1 MPYFITDQQGDCDG
15 WATVKEEDGALLTI
29 GCHAAKQDAVD
40 HMIAVSLAEDMDPGG
55 ERDLSAPAA
64 IVVDIDDTLI
74 ALNGDPIENVVA
86 FVKEYTGA
94 VLIVTARR
102 EARRDETI
110 AQLDAIGV
118 DYELLQ
124 MRSDRTPEVAYKAAV
139 VKNLFAN
146 WNIELAIENN
156 ANVRAEYARIGITV
170 LAPSGVDPQ
179 ELPQML
185 KRAPAPPK
193 DQITGSDANDPGSA
207 SGAGGDVKLG
217 ATTEKALRNKVSEH
231 NDAMD
236 AADRPAYTRTTFG
249 QLAAVYRRG
258 SGAYSSSHRPGI
270 SRAAWSMG
278 RVNAFLYL
286 LRTGAPEN
294 KNYVTDNDLLP
305 AGHPKSTRTIDARQ
319 VDLSMP
325 EYIIEAAARGLEYHA
340 AGLSGDGV
348 VERTIREARLM
359 ADGQVSEDKVVR
371 ASAWAARHLVDLEA
385 EDNRDPDAEGFPG
398 AGAVAFYL
406 WGIDPLDPQ
415 PAMEWFARKS
425 EQIQAE
431 ERSAFVVGEPRGAN
445 IDPMTTSVETRRIT
459 VNEFELRDLGEGD
472 GMAFTGY
479 AAVFNSESEPL
490 PFIERIAPGA
500 FANSLSSRNEIKM
513 FVNHDTTRVLASKR
527 AGTLR
532 LSEDAHGLRV
542 EADLPPTTD
551 GKDLAILMRRGD
563 VDSMSFGFSVPSGG
577 DTWSPDGATRELREV
592 RLHEVSI
599 VTAFPAYTATTAGV
613 RSLDNLA
620 AATGADVS
628 ELDAAITKLEAGEIL
643 DDDAAMLI
651 ESVVQKL
658 RADTTIGAEV
668 QASLDM
674 KRKQLDLLFSRV

>member
-1 MPYFITDQQGDCDG
+1 MPYFISDQQDDCNG
-15 WATVKEEDGALLTI
+15 WATVKEEDGALVTI
-29 GCHAAKQDAVD
+29 GCHVSKQDAVD
-40 HMIAVSLAEDMDPGG
+40 QMVAVSLAEDMEPGG
-55 ERDLSAPAA
+55 ERDLSGPPA

-124 MRSDRTPEVAYKAAV
+124 MRGDRTPEVVYKAAV
-139 VKNLFAN
+139 IKNLFVN
-146 WNIELAIENN
+146 YNVELAIDNN
-156 ANVRAEYARIGITV
+156 ADVRAEYARIGITV

-185 KRAPAPPK
+185 SRALP
-193 DQITGSDANDPGSA
+193 DNY
-207 SGAGGDVKLG
+207 
-217 ATTEKALRNKVSEH
+217 
-231 NDAMD
+231 
-236 AADRPAYTRTTFG
+236 RPA
-249 QLAAVYRRG
+249 LAEDVPDGRACGNCYFYDESNVQDDKAWCERWDEYVN
-258 SGAYSSSHRPGI
+258 GAYYCNAWQPDEGDDADEQEAGY
-270 SRAAWSMG
+270 RA
-278 RVNAFLYL
+278 
-286 LRTGAPEN
+286 
-294 KNYVTDNDLLP
+294 
-305 AGHPKSTRTIDARQ
+305 
-319 VDLSMP
+319 VDLMLP
-325 EYIIEAAARGLEYHA
+325 EYVMEAAARGLEYHA

-348 VERTIREARLM
+348 VDRTIREARLM
-359 ADGQVSEDKVVR
+359 ADGEVSEDKVIR
-371 ASAWAARHLVDLEA
+371 TNAWAARHLVDLDS

-406 WGIDPLDPQ
+406 WGINPLDPQ
-415 PAMEWFARKS
+415 PAIDWFALRA

-431 ERSAFVVGEPRGAN
+431 ERSAFVVSEPRGAT
-445 IDPMTTSVETRRIT
+445 IDAMTTAVETRRIT
-459 VNEFELRDLGEGD
+459 VNEFEIRDLGEGD

-532 LSEDAHGLRV
+532 LSEDSHGLRV

-551 GKDLAILMRRGD
+551 GKDLAILMKRGD

-599 VTAFPAYTATTAGV
+599 VTAFPAYTATSAGV

-620 AATGADVS
+620 AATGADAS
-628 ELDAAITKLEAGEIL
+628 QLDAAITKLEAGEML
-643 DDDAAMLI
+643 DEDAAMLI

-658 RADTTIGAEV
+658 RADTTIGAEAK
-668 QASLDM
+668 ASLDM
-674 KRKQLDLLFSRV
+674 KRKQLDLLLSRV

>member
-1 MPYFITDQQGDCDG
+1 MPYFISDQQDDCDG

-29 GCHAAKQDAVD
+29 GCHASKQDAVD
-40 HMIAVSLAEDMDPGG
+40 QMVAVSLAEDMQPGG
-55 ERDLSAPAA
+55 ERDLNGPAA

-86 FVKEYTGA
+86 FVKEYDGA

-118 DYELLQ
+118 EYELLQ
-124 MRSDRTPEVAYKAAV
+124 MRGDRTPEVVYKAAV
-139 VKNLFAN
+139 MKNLFVN
-146 WNIELAIENN
+146 WNVELAIENN
-156 ANVRAEYARIGITV
+156 ANVRAEYARIGVTV

-185 KRAPAPPK
+185 NRA
-193 DQITGSDANDPGSA
+193 
-207 SGAGGDVKLG
+207 
-217 ATTEKALRNKVSEH
+217 
-231 NDAMD
+231 
-236 AADRPAYTRTTFG
+236 
-249 QLAAVYRRG
+249 
-258 SGAYSSSHRPGI
+258 
-270 SRAAWSMG
+270 
-278 RVNAFLYL
+278 
-286 LRTGAPEN
+286 
-294 KNYVTDNDLLP
+294 
-305 AGHPKSTRTIDARQ
+305 
-319 VDLSMP
+319 VDLMLP
-325 EYIIEAAARGLEYHA
+325 DYIMEAAEQGLEYYD
-340 AGLSGDGV
+340 AGLAGDGI
-348 VERTIREARLM
+348 VERTINEARLM
-359 ADGQVSEDKVVR
+359 ADGQVTSDKVVR
-371 ASAWAARHLVDLEA
+371 ANAWAARHLVDLDA
-385 EDNRDPDAEGFPG
+385 EYNRDPEAEGFPG

-406 WGIDPLDPQ
+406 WGINPLDPQ
-415 PAMEWFARKS
+415 PAMDWFALKA

-431 ERSAFVVGEPRGAN
+431 ERSAFVVSEPRGAT
-445 IDPMTTSVETRRIT
+445 IDAMTTAVETRRIT
-459 VNEFELRDLGEGD
+459 VNEFEIRDLGEGD

-479 AAVFNSESEPL
+479 AAVFNSASEPL

-551 GKDLAILMRRGD
+551 GKDLAILMKRGD

-577 DTWSPDGATRELREV
+577 DTWSPDGTTRELREV

-599 VTAFPAYTATTAGV
+599 VTAFPAYTATSAGV

-620 AATGADVS
+620 AATGADAS
-628 ELDAAITKLEAGEIL
+628 QLDAAITKLEAGEML

-658 RADTTIGAEV
+658 RADTTIGDEAK
-668 QASLDM
+668 ASLDM

>member
-1 MPYFITDQQGDCDG
+1 MPYFISDQQADCSG
-15 WATVKEEDGALLTI
+15 WATVKEDDGALVTI
-29 GCHAAKQDAVD
+29 GCHETKQDAVD
-40 HMIAVSLAEDMDPGG
+40 QMVAVSLAEDMEPGG
-55 ERDLSAPAA
+55 ERDLNGPAA
-64 IVVDIDDTLI
+64 IVVDVDDTLI
-74 ALNGDPIENVVA
+74 AVNGNPIENVVA
-86 FVKEYTGA
+86 FVKEYDGA

-102 EARRDETI
+102 ESRRDETI
-110 AQLDAIGV
+110 AQLDAIGI

-124 MRSDRTPEVAYKAAV
+124 MRGDRTPEVVYKAAV
-139 VKNLFAN
+139 IKNLFVN
-146 WNIELAIENN
+146 YNVELAIDNN
-156 ANVRAEYARIGITV
+156 ADVRAEYARIGVTV

-185 KRAPAPPK
+185 NRA
-193 DQITGSDANDPGSA
+193 
-207 SGAGGDVKLG
+207 
-217 ATTEKALRNKVSEH
+217 
-231 NDAMD
+231 
-236 AADRPAYTRTTFG
+236 
-249 QLAAVYRRG
+249 
-258 SGAYSSSHRPGI
+258 
-270 SRAAWSMG
+270 
-278 RVNAFLYL
+278 
-286 LRTGAPEN
+286 
-294 KNYVTDNDLLP
+294 
-305 AGHPKSTRTIDARQ
+305 
-319 VDLSMP
+319 VDLMLP
-325 EYIIEAAARGLEYHA
+325 EYIMEAAARGLEYHA

-348 VERTIREARLM
+348 VDRTIREARLM
-359 ADGQVSEDKVVR
+359 ADGQVSEDKVIR
-371 ASAWAARHLVDLEA
+371 TNAWAARHLVDLDA
-385 EDNRDPDAEGFPG
+385 EDNRDPEAEGFPG

-406 WGIDPLDPQ
+406 WGINPLDPQ
-415 PAMEWFARKS
+415 PAMDWFALKA

-431 ERSAFVVGEPRGAN
+431 ERNAFVVSEPRGAT
-445 IDPMTTSVETRRIT
+445 IDAMTTAVETRRIT
-459 VNEFELRDLGEGD
+459 VNEFEIRDLGEGD

-479 AAVFNSESEPL
+479 AAVFNSASEPL

-551 GKDLAILMRRGD
+551 GLDLAILMKRGD

-599 VTAFPAYTATTAGV
+599 VTAFPAYTATSAGV

-620 AATGADVS
+620 AATGADAS
-628 ELDAAITKLEAGEIL
+628 QLDAAITKLEAGEML

-658 RADTTIGAEV
+658 RADTSIGAEV

>member
-1 MPYFITDQQGDCDG
+1 MPYFISDQQDDCEG

-29 GCHAAKQDAVD
+29 GCHASKQDAVD
-40 HMIAVSLAEDMDPGG
+40 QMVAVSLAEDMQPGG
-55 ERDLSAPAA
+55 ERDLNGPAA

-86 FVKEYTGA
+86 FVKEYDGA

-124 MRSDRTPEVAYKAAV
+124 MRGDRTPEVVYKAAV
-139 VKNLFAN
+139 MKNLFVN
-146 WNIELAIENN
+146 YNVELAIENN
-156 ANVRAEYARIGITV
+156 ADVRAEYARIGVTV

-185 KRAPAPPK
+185 QRA
-193 DQITGSDANDPGSA
+193 
-207 SGAGGDVKLG
+207 
-217 ATTEKALRNKVSEH
+217 
-231 NDAMD
+231 
-236 AADRPAYTRTTFG
+236 
-249 QLAAVYRRG
+249 
-258 SGAYSSSHRPGI
+258 
-270 SRAAWSMG
+270 
-278 RVNAFLYL
+278 
-286 LRTGAPEN
+286 
-294 KNYVTDNDLLP
+294 
-305 AGHPKSTRTIDARQ
+305 
-319 VDLSMP
+319 VDLSLP
-325 EYIIEAAARGLEYHA
+325 DYIMEAAARGLEYHA
-340 AGLSGDGV
+340 DGLSGDGV
-348 VERTIREARLM
+348 VDRTIREARLM
-359 ADGQVSEDKVVR
+359 ADGEVSEDKVIR
-371 ASAWAARHLVDLEA
+371 TNAWAARHLVDLDA
-385 EDNRDPDAEGFPG
+385 EDNRDPQAEGFPG

-406 WGIDPLDPQ
+406 WGINPLDPK
-415 PAMEWFARKS
+415 PAMDWFAGKADA
-425 EQIQAE
+425 INAD
-431 ERSAFVVGEPRGAN
+431 AGGAMRGAT
-445 IDPMTTSVETRRIT
+445 IDPMTTAVETRRIT

-479 AAVFNSESEPL
+479 AAVFNSDSEPL

-513 FVNHDTTRVLASKR
+513 FLNHETSRVLASKR

-563 VDSMSFGFSVPSGG
+563 GDSMSFGFSVPSGG

-599 VTAFPAYTATTAGV
+599 VTAFPAYTATSAGV

-620 AATGADVS
+620 AATGADAS
-628 ELDAAITKLEAGEIL
+628 QLDAAITKLEAGETL
-643 DDDAAMLI
+643 DEDAAMLI

-658 RADTTIGAEV
+658 RADTSIGADV

>member
-1 MPYFITDQQGDCDG
+1 MPYFISDQQDDCDG

-29 GCHAAKQDAVD
+29 GCHASKQDAVD
-40 HMIAVSLAEDMDPGG
+40 QMVAVSLAEDMQPGG
-55 ERDLSAPAA
+55 ERDLNGPAA

-86 FVKEYTGA
+86 FVKEYDGA

-118 DYELLQ
+118 EYELLQ
-124 MRSDRTPEVAYKAAV
+124 MRGDRTPEVVYKAAV
-139 VKNLFAN
+139 MKNLFVN
-146 WNIELAIENN
+146 WNVELAIENN
-156 ANVRAEYARIGITV
+156 ANVRAEYARIGVTV
-170 LAPSGVDPQ
+170 LAPSGVDPK

-185 KRAPAPPK
+185 NRA
-193 DQITGSDANDPGSA
+193 
-207 SGAGGDVKLG
+207 
-217 ATTEKALRNKVSEH
+217 
-231 NDAMD
+231 
-236 AADRPAYTRTTFG
+236 
-249 QLAAVYRRG
+249 
-258 SGAYSSSHRPGI
+258 
-270 SRAAWSMG
+270 
-278 RVNAFLYL
+278 
-286 LRTGAPEN
+286 
-294 KNYVTDNDLLP
+294 
-305 AGHPKSTRTIDARQ
+305 
-319 VDLSMP
+319 VDLMLP
-325 EYIIEAAARGLEYHA
+325 DYIMEAAEQGLEYYD
-340 AGLSGDGV
+340 AGLAGDGI
-348 VERTIREARLM
+348 VERTINEARLM
-359 ADGQVSEDKVVR
+359 ADGQVTSDKVIR
-371 ASAWAARHLVDLEA
+371 ANAWAARHLVDLDA
-385 EDNRDPDAEGFPG
+385 EYNRDPEAEGFPG

-406 WGIDPLDPQ
+406 WGINPLDPQ
-415 PAMEWFARKS
+415 PAMDWFALKA

-431 ERSAFVVGEPRGAN
+431 ERSAFVVSEPRGAT
-445 IDPMTTSVETRRIT
+445 IDAMTTAVETRRIT
-459 VNEFELRDLGEGD
+459 VNEFEIRDLGEGD

-479 AAVFNSESEPL
+479 AAVFNSASEPL

-551 GKDLAILMRRGD
+551 GKDLAILMKRGD

-577 DTWSPDGATRELREV
+577 DTWSPDGTTRELREV

-599 VTAFPAYTATTAGV
+599 VTAFPAYTATSAGV

-620 AATGADVS
+620 AATGADAGL
-628 ELDAAITKLEAGEIL
+628 LDAAITKLEAGEML
-643 DDDAAMLI
+643 DEDAAMLI

-658 RADTTIGAEV
+658 RADTTIGDEAK
-668 QASLDM
+668 ASLDM

>member
-1 MPYFITDQQGDCDG
+1 MPYFISDKQADCSG
-15 WATVKEEDGALLTI
+15 WATVKEDPGAEPITI
-29 GCHAAKQDAVD
+29 HCHATKQEAIDQMVA
-40 HMIAVSLAEDMDPGG
+40 ISIKEGLEPGG
-55 ERDLSAPAA
+55 ER
-64 IVVDIDDTLI
+64 
-74 ALNGDPIENVVA
+74 
-86 FVKEYTGA
+86 
-94 VLIVTARR
+94 VLP
-102 EARRDETI
+102 DN
-110 AQLDAIGV
+110 
-118 DYELLQ
+118 Y
-124 MRSDRTPEVAYKAAV
+124 
-139 VKNLFAN
+139 
-146 WNIELAIENN
+146 
-156 ANVRAEYARIGITV
+156 
-170 LAPSGVDPQ
+170 
-179 ELPQML
+179 
-185 KRAPAPPK
+185 
-193 DQITGSDANDPGSA
+193 
-207 SGAGGDVKLG
+207 
-217 ATTEKALRNKVSEH
+217 
-231 NDAMD
+231 
-236 AADRPAYTRTTFG
+236 RPA
-249 QLAAVYRRG
+249 LAEDVPEGRACGNCYFYDESNVQDDKAWCERWDEYVN
-258 SGAYSSSHRPGI
+258 GAYYCNAWQPHDDDADDEQEDGY
-270 SRAAWSMG
+270 RA
-278 RVNAFLYL
+278 
-286 LRTGAPEN
+286 
-294 KNYVTDNDLLP
+294 
-305 AGHPKSTRTIDARQ
+305 
-319 VDLSMP
+319 VDLMLP
-325 EYIIEAAARGLEYHA
+325 EYIIEAAARGLQYHA

-348 VERTIREARLM
+348 VDRTIREARLM
-359 ADGQVSEDKVVR
+359 ADGQVSEDKVIR
-371 ASAWAARHLVDLEA
+371 TNAWAARHLVDLDA
-385 EDNRDPDAEGFPG
+385 EDNRDPEAEGFPG

-406 WGIDPLDPQ
+406 WGIDALDPK
-415 PAMEWFARKS
+415 PAMDWFALKA

-445 IDPMTTSVETRRIT
+445 IDPMTTAVETRRIT

-599 VTAFPAYTATTAGV
+599 VTAFPAYTATSAGV

-628 ELDAAITKLEAGEIL
+628 ELDAAITKLEAGEPL

>member
-1 MPYFITDQQGDCDG
+1 MPYFISDQQDDCDG

-29 GCHAAKQDAVD
+29 GCHASKQDAVD
-40 HMIAVSLAEDMDPGG
+40 QMVAVSLAEDMQPGG
-55 ERDLSAPAA
+55 ERDLNGPAA

-86 FVKEYTGA
+86 FVKEYDGA

-118 DYELLQ
+118 EYELLQ
-124 MRSDRTPEVAYKAAV
+124 MRGDRTPEVVYKAAV
-139 VKNLFAN
+139 MKNLFVN
-146 WNIELAIENN
+146 WNVELAIENN
-156 ANVRAEYARIGITV
+156 ANVRAEYARIGVTV

-185 KRAPAPPK
+185 NRA
-193 DQITGSDANDPGSA
+193 
-207 SGAGGDVKLG
+207 
-217 ATTEKALRNKVSEH
+217 
-231 NDAMD
+231 
-236 AADRPAYTRTTFG
+236 
-249 QLAAVYRRG
+249 
-258 SGAYSSSHRPGI
+258 
-270 SRAAWSMG
+270 
-278 RVNAFLYL
+278 
-286 LRTGAPEN
+286 
-294 KNYVTDNDLLP
+294 
-305 AGHPKSTRTIDARQ
+305 
-319 VDLSMP
+319 VDLMLP
-325 EYIIEAAARGLEYHA
+325 DYIMEAAEQGLEYYD
-340 AGLSGDGV
+340 AGLAGDGI
-348 VERTIREARLM
+348 VERTINEARLM
-359 ADGQVSEDKVVR
+359 ADGQVTSDKVVR
-371 ASAWAARHLVDLEA
+371 ANAWAARHLVDLDA
-385 EDNRDPDAEGFPG
+385 EYNRDPEAEGFPG

-406 WGIDPLDPQ
+406 WGINPLDPQ
-415 PAMEWFARKS
+415 PAMDWFALKA

-431 ERSAFVVGEPRGAN
+431 ERSAFVVSEPRGAT
-445 IDPMTTSVETRRIT
+445 IDAMTTAVETRRIT
-459 VNEFELRDLGEGD
+459 VNEFEIRDLGEGD

-479 AAVFNSESEPL
+479 AAVFNSASEPL

-551 GKDLAILMRRGD
+551 GKDLAILMKRGD

-599 VTAFPAYTATTAGV
+599 VTAFPAYTATSAGV

-620 AATGADVS
+620 AATGADAGL
-628 ELDAAITKLEAGEIL
+628 LDAAITKLEAGEML
-643 DDDAAMLI
+643 DEDAAMLI

-658 RADTTIGAEV
+658 RADTTIGDEAK
-668 QASLDM
+668 ASLDM

>member
-1 MPYFITDQQGDCDG
+1 MPYFISDQQDDCDG

-29 GCHAAKQDAVD
+29 GCHASKQDAVD
-40 HMIAVSLAEDMDPGG
+40 QMVAVSLAEDMQPGG
-55 ERDLSAPAA
+55 ERDLNGPAA

-86 FVKEYTGA
+86 FVKEYDGA

-118 DYELLQ
+118 EYELLQ
-124 MRSDRTPEVAYKAAV
+124 MRGDRTPEVVYKAAV
-139 VKNLFAN
+139 IKNLFAN
-146 WNIELAIENN
+146 YNVELAIDNN
-156 ANVRAEYARIGITV
+156 ADVRAEYARIGVTV

-185 KRAPAPPK
+185 NRA
-193 DQITGSDANDPGSA
+193 
-207 SGAGGDVKLG
+207 
-217 ATTEKALRNKVSEH
+217 
-231 NDAMD
+231 
-236 AADRPAYTRTTFG
+236 
-249 QLAAVYRRG
+249 
-258 SGAYSSSHRPGI
+258 
-270 SRAAWSMG
+270 
-278 RVNAFLYL
+278 
-286 LRTGAPEN
+286 
-294 KNYVTDNDLLP
+294 
-305 AGHPKSTRTIDARQ
+305 
-319 VDLSMP
+319 VDLMLP
-325 EYIIEAAARGLEYHA
+325 DYIMEAAEQGLEYYD
-340 AGLSGDGV
+340 AGLAGDGI
-348 VERTIREARLM
+348 VERTINEARLM
-359 ADGQVSEDKVVR
+359 ADGQVTSDKVVR
-371 ASAWAARHLVDLEA
+371 ANAWAARHLVDLDA
-385 EDNRDPDAEGFPG
+385 EDNRDPEAEGFPG

-406 WGIDPLDPQ
+406 WGINPLDAQ
-415 PAMEWFARKS
+415 PAMDWFALKA

-431 ERSAFVVGEPRGAN
+431 ERSAFVVSEPRGAT
-445 IDPMTTSVETRRIT
+445 IDAMTTAVETRRIT
-459 VNEFELRDLGEGD
+459 VNEFEIRELGEGD

-479 AAVFNSESEPL
+479 AAVFNSASEPL

-551 GKDLAILMRRGD
+551 GKDLAILMKRGD

-599 VTAFPAYTATTAGV
+599 VTAFPAYTATSAGV

-620 AATGADVS
+620 AATGADAS
-628 ELDAAITKLEAGEIL
+628 QLDAAITKLEAGEML
-643 DDDAAMLI
+643 DEDAAMLI

-658 RADTTIGAEV
+658 RADTTIGAEAK
-668 QASLDM
+668 ASLDM

>member
-1 MPYFITDQQGDCDG
+1 MPYFISDQQDDCDG
-15 WATVKEEDGALLTI
+15 WATVKEEDGALVTI
-29 GCHAAKQDAVD
+29 GCHVSKQDAVD
-40 HMIAVSLAEDMDPGG
+40 QMVAVSLAEDMEPGG
-55 ERDLSAPAA
+55 ERDLNGPPA

-124 MRSDRTPEVAYKAAV
+124 MRRDRTPEVVYKAAV
-139 VKNLFAN
+139 IKNLFVN
-146 WNIELAIENN
+146 YNVELAIDNN
-156 ANVRAEYARIGITV
+156 IDVRAEYARIGITV

-185 KRAPAPPK
+185 SRALP
-193 DQITGSDANDPGSA
+193 DNY
-207 SGAGGDVKLG
+207 
-217 ATTEKALRNKVSEH
+217 
-231 NDAMD
+231 
-236 AADRPAYTRTTFG
+236 RPA
-249 QLAAVYRRG
+249 LAEDVPDGRACGNCYFYDESNVQDDKAWCERWDEYVN
-258 SGAYSSSHRPGI
+258 GAYYCNAWQPDEGDDADEQEAGY
-270 SRAAWSMG
+270 RA
-278 RVNAFLYL
+278 
-286 LRTGAPEN
+286 
-294 KNYVTDNDLLP
+294 
-305 AGHPKSTRTIDARQ
+305 
-319 VDLSMP
+319 VDLMLP
-325 EYIIEAAARGLEYHA
+325 EYVMEAAARGLEYHA

-348 VERTIREARLM
+348 VDRTIREARLM
-359 ADGQVSEDKVVR
+359 ADGEVSEDKVIR
-371 ASAWAARHLVDLEA
+371 TNAWAARHLVDLDS

-406 WGIDPLDPQ
+406 WGINPLDPQ
-415 PAMEWFARKS
+415 PAIDWFALKA

-431 ERSAFVVGEPRGAN
+431 ERSAFVVSEPRGAT
-445 IDPMTTSVETRRIT
+445 IDAMTTAVETRRIT
-459 VNEFELRDLGEGD
+459 VNEFEIRDLGEGD

-532 LSEDAHGLRV
+532 LSEDSHGLRV

-551 GKDLAILMRRGD
+551 GKDLAILMKRGD

-599 VTAFPAYTATTAGV
+599 VTAFPAYTATSAGV

-620 AATGADVS
+620 AATGADAS
-628 ELDAAITKLEAGEIL
+628 QLDAAITKLEAGEML
-643 DDDAAMLI
+643 DEDAAMLI

-658 RADTTIGAEV
+658 RADTTIGAEAK
-668 QASLDM
+668 ASLDM

>member
-1 MPYFITDQQGDCDG
+1 MPYFISDKEPNCSG
-15 WATVKEEDGALLTI
+15 WATVKEDEGGQPI
-29 GCHAAKQDAVD
+29 VIHCHATKQEAIDQMVA
-40 HMIAVSLAEDMDPGG
+40 ISLKEGLEPAGERALPENYRPALAEDVPEGRACGNCHFYDESKVEGDKAWC
-55 ERDLSAPAA
+55 ERWDEYVSGAYYCNAWHA
-64 IVVDIDDTLI
+64 DEDDD
-74 ALNGDPIENVVA
+74 AEEGD
-86 FVKEYTGA
+86 
-94 VLIVTARR
+94 
-102 EARRDETI
+102 
-110 AQLDAIGV
+110 
-118 DYELLQ
+118 
-124 MRSDRTPEVAYKAAV
+124 AY
-139 VKNLFAN
+139 
-146 WNIELAIENN
+146 
-156 ANVRAEYARIGITV
+156 
-170 LAPSGVDPQ
+170 
-179 ELPQML
+179 
-185 KRAPAPPK
+185 RAPAPPK

-217 ATTEKALRNKVSEH
+217 ATTEKALRNKVAIH

-236 AADRPAYTRTTFG
+236 AADRPTYTRTTFG

-294 KNYVTDNDLLP
+294 ENYVTDNDLLP
-305 AGHPKSTRTIDARQ
+305 AGHPKSTRTLDARA
-319 VDLSMP
+319 VDLMLP
-325 EYIIEAAARGLEYHA
+325 DYIMQAAERGLEYHA
-340 AGLSGDGV
+340 DGLSGDGV
-348 VERTIREARLM
+348 VDRTIREARLM
-359 ADGQVSEDKVVR
+359 AEGQVSEDKVIR
-371 ASAWAARHLVDLEA
+371 TNAWAARHLVDLEA

-406 WGIDPLDPQ
+406 WGIDALDPE

-445 IDPMTTSVETRRIT
+445 IDPMTTAVETRRIT

-599 VTAFPAYTATTAGV
+599 VTAFPAYKATSAGV

-628 ELDAAITKLEAGEIL
+628 QLDAAITKLEAGETL
-643 DDDAAMLI
+643 DEDAAMLI

-658 RADTTIGAEV
+658 RADTTIGDEAK
-668 QASLDM
+668 ASLDM

>member
-1 MPYFITDQQGDCDG
+1 MPYFISDQQDDCDG

-29 GCHAAKQDAVD
+29 GCHASKQDAVD
-40 HMIAVSLAEDMDPGG
+40 QMVAVSLAEDMQPGG
-55 ERDLSAPAA
+55 ERDLNGPAA
-64 IVVDIDDTLI
+64 IVVDIDGTLI
-74 ALNGDPIENVVA
+74 ADNDDPIQNVVA
-86 FVKEYTGA
+86 FVREYTGA

-124 MRSDRTPEVAYKAAV
+124 MRGDRTPEVVYKAAV
-139 VKNLFAN
+139 IKNLFAN
-146 WNIELAIENN
+146 YNVELAIDNN
-156 ANVRAEYARIGITV
+156 ADVRAEYARIGVTV

-185 KRAPAPPK
+185 ARA
-193 DQITGSDANDPGSA
+193 
-207 SGAGGDVKLG
+207 
-217 ATTEKALRNKVSEH
+217 
-231 NDAMD
+231 
-236 AADRPAYTRTTFG
+236 
-249 QLAAVYRRG
+249 
-258 SGAYSSSHRPGI
+258 
-270 SRAAWSMG
+270 
-278 RVNAFLYL
+278 
-286 LRTGAPEN
+286 
-294 KNYVTDNDLLP
+294 
-305 AGHPKSTRTIDARQ
+305 
-319 VDLSMP
+319 VDLMLP

-348 VERTIREARLM
+348 VDRTIREARLM
-359 ADGQVSEDKVVR
+359 ADGEVSEDKVIR
-371 ASAWAARHLVDLEA
+371 TNAWAARHLVDLDA
-385 EDNRDPDAEGFPG
+385 EDNRDPEAEGFPG

-406 WGIDPLDPQ
+406 WGIDALDPQ
-415 PAMEWFARKS
+415 PAIDWFARKA
-425 EQIQAE
+425 EAIKAE
-431 ERSAFVVGEPRGAN
+431 EGDAMRGAT
-445 IDPMTTSVETRRIT
+445 IDPMTTAVETRRIT

-479 AAVFNSESEPL
+479 AAVFNSDSEPL

-500 FANSLSSRNEIKM
+500 FANSLGSRNEIKM

-532 LSEDAHGLRV
+532 LSEDSHGLRV
-542 EADLPPTTD
+542 EADLPETTD
-551 GKDLAILMRRGD
+551 GKDLAYLIRRGD

-599 VTAFPAYTATTAGV
+599 VTAFPAYGATTAGV

-620 AATGADVS
+620 AATGADAGL
-628 ELDAAITKLEAGEIL
+628 LDAAITKLEAGEML

-658 RADTTIGAEV
+658 RADTSIGDEAK
-668 QASLDM
+668 ASLDM

>member
-1 MPYFITDQQGDCDG
+1 M
-15 WATVKEEDGALLTI
+15 V
-29 GCHAAKQDAVD
+29 
-40 HMIAVSLAEDMDPGG
+40 AVSLAEDMEPGG
-55 ERDLSAPAA
+55 ERDLSGPPA

-124 MRSDRTPEVAYKAAV
+124 MRGDRTPEVVYKAAV
-139 VKNLFAN
+139 IKNLFVN
-146 WNIELAIENN
+146 YNVELAIDNN
-156 ANVRAEYARIGITV
+156 ADVRAEYARIGITV

-185 KRAPAPPK
+185 SRALP
-193 DQITGSDANDPGSA
+193 DNY
-207 SGAGGDVKLG
+207 
-217 ATTEKALRNKVSEH
+217 
-231 NDAMD
+231 
-236 AADRPAYTRTTFG
+236 RPA
-249 QLAAVYRRG
+249 LAEDVPDGRACGNCYFYDESNVQDDKAWCERWDEYVN
-258 SGAYSSSHRPGI
+258 GAYYCNAWQPDEGDDADEQEAGY
-270 SRAAWSMG
+270 RA
-278 RVNAFLYL
+278 
-286 LRTGAPEN
+286 
-294 KNYVTDNDLLP
+294 
-305 AGHPKSTRTIDARQ
+305 
-319 VDLSMP
+319 VDLMLP
-325 EYIIEAAARGLEYHA
+325 EYVMEAAARGLEYHA

-348 VERTIREARLM
+348 VDRTIREARLM
-359 ADGQVSEDKVVR
+359 ADGEVSEDKVIR
-371 ASAWAARHLVDLEA
+371 TNAWAARHLVDLDS

-406 WGIDPLDPQ
+406 WGINPLDPQ
-415 PAMEWFARKS
+415 PAIDWFALRA

-431 ERSAFVVGEPRGAN
+431 ERSAFVVSEPRGAT
-445 IDPMTTSVETRRIT
+445 IDAMTTAVETRRIT
-459 VNEFELRDLGEGD
+459 VNEFEIRDLGEGD

-532 LSEDAHGLRV
+532 LSEDSHGLRV

-551 GKDLAILMRRGD
+551 GKDLAILMKRGD

-599 VTAFPAYTATTAGV
+599 VTAFPAYTATSAGV

-620 AATGADVS
+620 AATGADAS
-628 ELDAAITKLEAGEIL
+628 QLDAAITKLEAGEML
-643 DDDAAMLI
+643 DEDAAMLI

-658 RADTTIGAEV
+658 RADTTIGAEAK
-668 QASLDM
+668 ASLDM

>member
-1 MPYFITDQQGDCDG
+1 MPYFISDQQDDCDG

-29 GCHAAKQDAVD
+29 GCHASKQDAVD
-40 HMIAVSLAEDMDPGG
+40 QMVAVSLAEDMQPGG
-55 ERDLSAPAA
+55 ERDLNGPAA

-86 FVKEYTGA
+86 FVKEYDGA

-118 DYELLQ
+118 EYELLQ
-124 MRSDRTPEVAYKAAV
+124 MRGDRTPEVVYKAAV
-139 VKNLFAN
+139 MKNLFVN
-146 WNIELAIENN
+146 WNVELAIENN
-156 ANVRAEYARIGITV
+156 ANVRAEYARIGVTV
-170 LAPSGVDPQ
+170 LAPSGVDPK

-185 KRAPAPPK
+185 NRA
-193 DQITGSDANDPGSA
+193 
-207 SGAGGDVKLG
+207 
-217 ATTEKALRNKVSEH
+217 
-231 NDAMD
+231 
-236 AADRPAYTRTTFG
+236 
-249 QLAAVYRRG
+249 
-258 SGAYSSSHRPGI
+258 
-270 SRAAWSMG
+270 
-278 RVNAFLYL
+278 
-286 LRTGAPEN
+286 
-294 KNYVTDNDLLP
+294 
-305 AGHPKSTRTIDARQ
+305 
-319 VDLSMP
+319 VDLMLP
-325 EYIIEAAARGLEYHA
+325 DYIMEAAEQGLEYYD
-340 AGLSGDGV
+340 AGLAGDGI
-348 VERTIREARLM
+348 VERTINEARLM
-359 ADGQVSEDKVVR
+359 ADGQVTSDKVIR
-371 ASAWAARHLVDLEA
+371 ANAWAARHLVDLDA
-385 EDNRDPDAEGFPG
+385 EYNRDPEAEGFPG

-406 WGIDPLDPQ
+406 WGINPLDPQ
-415 PAMEWFARKS
+415 PAMDWFALKA

-431 ERSAFVVGEPRGAN
+431 ERSAFVVSEPRGAT
-445 IDPMTTSVETRRIT
+445 IDAMTTAVETRRIT
-459 VNEFELRDLGEGD
+459 VNEFEIRDLGEGD

-479 AAVFNSESEPL
+479 AAVFNSASEPL

-551 GKDLAILMRRGD
+551 GKDLAILMKRGD

-577 DTWSPDGATRELREV
+577 DTWSPDGTTRELREV

-599 VTAFPAYTATTAGV
+599 VTAFPAYTATSAGV

-620 AATGADVS
+620 AATGADAGL
-628 ELDAAITKLEAGEIL
+628 LDAAITKLEAGEML

-658 RADTTIGAEV
+658 RADTTIGDEAK
-668 QASLDM
+668 ASLDM

>member
-1 MPYFITDQQGDCDG
+1 MPYFISDQQDDCDG

-29 GCHAAKQDAVD
+29 GCHASKQDAVD
-40 HMIAVSLAEDMDPGG
+40 QMVAVSLAEDMQPGG
-55 ERDLSAPAA
+55 ERDLNGPAA

-74 ALNGDPIENVVA
+74 ALSGDPIENVVA
-86 FVKEYTGA
+86 FVKEYDGA

-124 MRSDRTPEVAYKAAV
+124 MRGDRTPEVVYKAAV
-139 VKNLFAN
+139 MKNLFVN
-146 WNIELAIENN
+146 WNVELAIENN
-156 ANVRAEYARIGITV
+156 ANVRAEYARIGVTV
-170 LAPSGVDPQ
+170 LAPSGVDPK

-185 KRAPAPPK
+185 NRA
-193 DQITGSDANDPGSA
+193 
-207 SGAGGDVKLG
+207 
-217 ATTEKALRNKVSEH
+217 
-231 NDAMD
+231 
-236 AADRPAYTRTTFG
+236 
-249 QLAAVYRRG
+249 
-258 SGAYSSSHRPGI
+258 
-270 SRAAWSMG
+270 
-278 RVNAFLYL
+278 
-286 LRTGAPEN
+286 
-294 KNYVTDNDLLP
+294 
-305 AGHPKSTRTIDARQ
+305 
-319 VDLSMP
+319 VDLMLP
-325 EYIIEAAARGLEYHA
+325 DYIMEAAEQGLEYYD
-340 AGLSGDGV
+340 AGLAGDGI
-348 VERTIREARLM
+348 VERTINEARLM
-359 ADGQVSEDKVVR
+359 ADGQVTSDKVVR
-371 ASAWAARHLVDLEA
+371 ANAWAARHLVDLDS
-385 EDNRDPDAEGFPG
+385 EDNRDPEAEGFPG

-406 WGIDPLDPQ
+406 WGIDALNPQ
-415 PAMEWFARKS
+415 PAIDWFALKA
-425 EQIQAE
+425 EQIKAE
-431 ERSAFVVGEPRGAN
+431 ERSAFVVSEPRGAT
-445 IDPMTTSVETRRIT
+445 IDAMTTAVETRRIT
-459 VNEFELRDLGEGD
+459 VNEFEIRDLGEGD

-479 AAVFNSESEPL
+479 AAVFNSASEPL

-599 VTAFPAYTATTAGV
+599 VTAFPAYTATSAGV

-628 ELDAAITKLEAGEIL
+628 QLDAAITKLEAGEML

-658 RADTTIGAEV
+658 RADTSIGAEV

>member
-1 MPYFITDQQGDCDG
+1 MPYFITDQQADCDG

-29 GCHAAKQDAVD
+29 GCHASKQDAVD
-40 HMIAVSLAEDMDPGG
+40 QMVAVSLAENMQPGG
-55 ERDLSAPAA
+55 ERDLNGPPA
-64 IVVDIDDTLI
+64 IVVDIDGTLI
-74 ALNGDPIENVVA
+74 ADNGDPVQNVVA
-86 FVKEYTGA
+86 FVREYTGA

-118 DYELLQ
+118 EYELLQ
-124 MRSDRTPEVAYKAAV
+124 MRGDRTPEVVYKAAV
-139 VKNLFAN
+139 MKNLFVN
-146 WNIELAIENN
+146 YNVELAIENN
-156 ANVRAEYARIGITV
+156 ADVRAEYARIGVTV

-185 KRAPAPPK
+185 QRA
-193 DQITGSDANDPGSA
+193 
-207 SGAGGDVKLG
+207 
-217 ATTEKALRNKVSEH
+217 
-231 NDAMD
+231 
-236 AADRPAYTRTTFG
+236 
-249 QLAAVYRRG
+249 
-258 SGAYSSSHRPGI
+258 
-270 SRAAWSMG
+270 
-278 RVNAFLYL
+278 
-286 LRTGAPEN
+286 
-294 KNYVTDNDLLP
+294 
-305 AGHPKSTRTIDARQ
+305 
-319 VDLSMP
+319 VDLSLP
-325 EYIIEAAARGLEYHA
+325 DYIMEAAARGLEYHA
-340 AGLSGDGV
+340 DGLSGDGV
-348 VERTIREARLM
+348 VDRTIREARLM
-359 ADGQVSEDKVVR
+359 ADGEVSEDKVIR
-371 ASAWAARHLVDLEA
+371 TNAWAARHLVDLDA
-385 EDNRDPDAEGFPG
+385 EDNRDPQAEGFPG

-406 WGIDPLDPQ
+406 WGINPLDPK
-415 PAMEWFARKS
+415 PAMDWFAGKADA
-425 EQIQAE
+425 INAD
-431 ERSAFVVGEPRGAN
+431 AGGAMRGAT
-445 IDPMTTSVETRRIT
+445 IDPMTTAVETRRIT
-459 VNEFELRDLGEGD
+459 VNEFEIRDLGEGD

-479 AAVFNSESEPL
+479 AAVFNSASEPL

-551 GKDLAILMRRGD
+551 GKDLAILMKRGD

-599 VTAFPAYTATTAGV
+599 VTAFPAYTATSAGV

-628 ELDAAITKLEAGEIL
+628 QLDAAITKLEAGEML

-658 RADTTIGAEV
+658 RADTSIGAEAK
-668 QASLDM
+668 ASLDM

>member
-1 MPYFITDQQGDCDG
+1 
-15 WATVKEEDGALLTI
+15 
-29 GCHAAKQDAVD
+29 
-40 HMIAVSLAEDMDPGG
+40 
-55 ERDLSAPAA
+55 
-64 IVVDIDDTLI
+64 
-74 ALNGDPIENVVA
+74 VA

-124 MRSDRTPEVAYKAAV
+124 MRGDRTPEVVYKAAV
-139 VKNLFAN
+139 MKNLFVN
-146 WNIELAIENN
+146 YNVELAIENN
-156 ANVRAEYARIGITV
+156 ADVRAEYARIGVTV

-185 KRAPAPPK
+185 ARA
-193 DQITGSDANDPGSA
+193 
-207 SGAGGDVKLG
+207 
-217 ATTEKALRNKVSEH
+217 
-231 NDAMD
+231 
-236 AADRPAYTRTTFG
+236 
-249 QLAAVYRRG
+249 
-258 SGAYSSSHRPGI
+258 
-270 SRAAWSMG
+270 
-278 RVNAFLYL
+278 
-286 LRTGAPEN
+286 
-294 KNYVTDNDLLP
+294 
-305 AGHPKSTRTIDARQ
+305 
-319 VDLSMP
+319 VDLMLP
-325 EYIIEAAARGLEYHA
+325 DYIMEAAARGLEYHA

-348 VERTIREARLM
+348 VDRTIREARLM
-359 ADGQVSEDKVVR
+359 ADGQVSEDKVIR
-371 ASAWAARHLVDLEA
+371 TNAWAARHLVDLDA
-385 EDNRDPDAEGFPG
+385 EDNRDPEAEGFPG

-406 WGIDPLDPQ
+406 WGIDALDPQ
-415 PAMEWFARKS
+415 PAMDWFARKS

-445 IDPMTTSVETRRIT
+445 IDPMTTAVETRRIT

-599 VTAFPAYTATTAGV
+599 VTAFPAYTATSAGV

-628 ELDAAITKLEAGEIL
+628 ELDAAITKLEAGEPL

>member
-1 MPYFITDQQGDCDG
+1 MPYFISDQQDDCDG

-29 GCHAAKQDAVD
+29 GCHVSKQDAVD
-40 HMIAVSLAEDMDPGG
+40 QMVAVSLAEDMQPGG
-55 ERDLSAPAA
+55 ERDLNGPAA

-86 FVKEYTGA
+86 FVKEYDGA

-124 MRSDRTPEVAYKAAV
+124 MRGDRTPEVVYKAAV
-139 VKNLFAN
+139 MKNLFVN
-146 WNIELAIENN
+146 YNVELAIENN
-156 ANVRAEYARIGITV
+156 ANVRAEYARIGVTV

-185 KRAPAPPK
+185 NRA
-193 DQITGSDANDPGSA
+193 
-207 SGAGGDVKLG
+207 
-217 ATTEKALRNKVSEH
+217 
-231 NDAMD
+231 
-236 AADRPAYTRTTFG
+236 
-249 QLAAVYRRG
+249 
-258 SGAYSSSHRPGI
+258 
-270 SRAAWSMG
+270 
-278 RVNAFLYL
+278 
-286 LRTGAPEN
+286 
-294 KNYVTDNDLLP
+294 
-305 AGHPKSTRTIDARQ
+305 
-319 VDLSMP
+319 VDLILP
-325 EYIIEAAARGLEYHA
+325 DYIMEAAEQGLEYYD
-340 AGLSGDGV
+340 AGLAGEGI
-348 VERTIREARLM
+348 VERTINEARLM
-359 ADGQVSEDKVVR
+359 ADGQVTSDKVIR
-371 ASAWAARHLVDLEA
+371 ANAWAARHLVDLDA
-385 EDNRDPDAEGFPG
+385 EDNRDPEAEGFPG

-406 WGIDPLDPQ
+406 WGINPLDAQ
-415 PAMEWFARKS
+415 PAMDWFALKA

-431 ERSAFVVGEPRGAN
+431 ERSAFVVSEPRGAT
-445 IDPMTTSVETRRIT
+445 IDAMTTAVETRRIT
-459 VNEFELRDLGEGD
+459 VNEFEIRDLGEGD

-479 AAVFNSESEPL
+479 AAVFNSASEPL

-551 GKDLAILMRRGD
+551 GKDLAILMKRGD

-599 VTAFPAYTATTAGV
+599 VTAFPAYTATSAGV

-620 AATGADVS
+620 AATGADAS
-628 ELDAAITKLEAGEIL
+628 QLDAAITKLEAGEML

-658 RADTTIGAEV
+658 RADTTIGAEAK
-668 QASLDM
+668 ASLDM

>member
-1 MPYFITDQQGDCDG
+1 MGNLNGYKLGQRDDSEDGIEMPYFISDQQDDCDG

-29 GCHAAKQDAVD
+29 GCHASKQDAVD
-40 HMIAVSLAEDMDPGG
+40 QMVAVSLAEDMQPGG
-55 ERDLSAPAA
+55 ERDLNGPAA

-74 ALNGDPIENVVA
+74 ALNGDPIQNVVA
-86 FVKEYTGA
+86 FVKEYDGA

-118 DYELLQ
+118 EYELLQ
-124 MRSDRTPEVAYKAAV
+124 MRGDRTPEVVYKAAV
-139 VKNLFAN
+139 MKNLFVN
-146 WNIELAIENN
+146 WNVELAIENN
-156 ANVRAEYARIGITV
+156 ADVRAEYARIGVTV
-170 LAPSGVDPQ
+170 LAPSGVDPK

-185 KRAPAPPK
+185 NRA
-193 DQITGSDANDPGSA
+193 
-207 SGAGGDVKLG
+207 
-217 ATTEKALRNKVSEH
+217 
-231 NDAMD
+231 
-236 AADRPAYTRTTFG
+236 
-249 QLAAVYRRG
+249 
-258 SGAYSSSHRPGI
+258 
-270 SRAAWSMG
+270 
-278 RVNAFLYL
+278 
-286 LRTGAPEN
+286 
-294 KNYVTDNDLLP
+294 
-305 AGHPKSTRTIDARQ
+305 
-319 VDLSMP
+319 VDLMLP
-325 EYIIEAAARGLEYHA
+325 DYIMEAAEQGLEYYD
-340 AGLSGDGV
+340 AGLAGDGI
-348 VERTIREARLM
+348 VERTINEARLM
-359 ADGQVSEDKVVR
+359 ADGQVTSDKVVR
-371 ASAWAARHLVDLEA
+371 ANAWAARHLVDLDA
-385 EDNRDPDAEGFPG
+385 EDNRDPEAEGFPG

-406 WGIDPLDPQ
+406 WGINPLDPQ
-415 PAMEWFARKS
+415 PAMDWFALKA

-431 ERSAFVVGEPRGAN
+431 ERSAFVVSEPRGAT
-445 IDPMTTSVETRRIT
+445 IDAMTTAVETRRIT
-459 VNEFELRDLGEGD
+459 VNEFEIRDLGEGD

-479 AAVFNSESEPL
+479 AAVFNSASEPL

-551 GKDLAILMRRGD
+551 GKDLAILMKRGD

-599 VTAFPAYTATTAGV
+599 VTAFPAYTATSAGV

-620 AATGADVS
+620 AATGADAS
-628 ELDAAITKLEAGEIL
+628 QLDAAITKLEAGEML
-643 DDDAAMLI
+643 DEDAAMLI

-658 RADTTIGAEV
+658 RADTTIGDEAK
-668 QASLDM
+668 ASLDM